1 MGSSFSVGSDS
12 SMACT
17 TLLSARAA
25 AAARHAAKPTAW
37 NCGSPPLARTT
48 PITMGT
54 RVRYVARLSRE
65 PGGG

>member
-1 MGSSFSVGSDS
+1 
-12 SMACT
+12 MACT